1 MATHCTPRRAR
12 LRIDRIAPRL
22 RSSIRDIWREERAAR
37 PQYHLEKA
45 LVIFTISKTF
55 IHSCSRP
62 LTCGLKMF
70 AAEKKQRGDD
80 SRYTALQVMKRG
92 LLEAITPGMEDLT
105 VESAFKTTKRYRMGL

>member
-1 MATHCTPRRAR
+1 
-12 LRIDRIAPRL
+12 
-22 RSSIRDIWREERAAR
+22 
-37 PQYHLEKA
+37 
-45 LVIFTISKTF
+45 
-55 IHSCSRP
+55 
-62 LTCGLKMF
+62 MF